1 MGRSASCTRMQSRE
15 RMMCVFLA
23 GLITRRF
30 YRAMCC
36 CKPFGSITCNG
47 AAMYFVLRTKRTDC
61 ALPWRMVRAKLGKF
75 AQPCCPTPARWPRS
89 TTALACWGIDLS
101 RWFKFWFF
109 FPGPG
114 RASRCSEAI
123 YYYIVHPPRYCVRH
137 SWLPDQCLEPP
148 TKPGAMQ
155 TEIGSEEGGKNKGGC
170 GESASS
176 RPPEWPQQNPPVCGV
191 GNGLSALCVLQ
202 FPRLSAVEQ
211 ILPGRQSPTTLTLA
225 DAAGV
230 CWDRDQ
236 SAAAGG
242 KKSRHSCLCP
252 AACLGRMRLIGGC
265 RVFAAKL
272 SFLALHFPGSD
283 GGGRTLPWC
292 YLSALPKPST
302 WGG

>member
-1 MGRSASCTRMQSRE
+1 MQSRE

-47 AAMYFVLRTKRTDC
+47 AAVYFVLRTKRTDC

-101 RWFKFWFF
+101 RWFKFWLFF
-109 FPGPG
+109 LVLAEPPGVQRPYIIIIISCIYLDIALGIPG
-114 RASRCSEAI
+114 CQTSVLNHQPS
-123 YYYIVHPPRYCVRH
+123 
-137 SWLPDQCLEPP
+137 LEPCRQ
-148 TKPGAMQ
+148 K
-155 TEIGSEEGGKNKGGC
+155 IGSEEGKKKKGGC

-176 RPPEWPQQNPPVCGV
+176 RPPEWPHQNPPVCGV

-252 AACLGRMRLIGGC
+252 AACLGDEC
-265 RVFAAKL
+265 
-272 SFLALHFPGSD
+272 D
-283 GGGRTLPWC
+283 
-292 YLSALPKPST
+292 
-302 WGG
+302 

>member
-1 MGRSASCTRMQSRE
+1 MGPPCTSSCVRNGPTAHSLGAWFVQNSASSPSLVAPRLRGG
-15 RMMCVFLA
+15 RDRRRPLLA
-23 GLITRRF
+23 G
-30 YRAMCC
+30 
-36 CKPFGSITCNG
+36 GSIYRG
-47 AAMYFVLRTKRTDC
+47 GSSF
-61 ALPWRMVRAKLGKF
+61 G
-75 AQPCCPTPARWPRS
+75 
-89 TTALACWGIDLS
+89 
-101 RWFKFWFF
+101 FF
-109 FPGPG
+109 FLVLAEPPGVQRPYIIISCIHPDIASGIPG
-114 RASRCSEAI
+114 CQTSVLNHQPS
-123 YYYIVHPPRYCVRH
+123 
-137 SWLPDQCLEPP
+137 LEPCRQ
-148 TKPGAMQ
+148 KSDLRRG
-155 TEIGSEEGGKNKGGC
+155 EKNKGGC

-176 RPPEWPQQNPPVCGV
+176 RPPEWPHQNPPVCGV